1 MLSRDVTKFLLKS
14 HHSECRKVLVRRIS
28 YYQIILV
35 RPWSACSIQSVSLLW
50 VPTAPFFAPQKNQ
63 ETKKQKKSKTQ
74 ENINEKTKTKT
85 KHNNFPPTSTL
96 RQVKFIHFFFLTHV
110 FFPLICANT
119 PANSQSTWSQ
129 DKHAPLLCHGYD
141 SRLKKPIPR
150 ILTNLN
156 ARFFCQKIQNT
167 PQHACLLPSYFGQ
180 CVHSAEWPIKPFVI
194 KNAVPWYR
202 SHLDT
207 WSSVIGHTSLTAPL
221 PVRSAKLSKLG
232 RG

>member
-1 MLSRDVTKFLLKS
+1 M
-14 HHSECRKVLVRRIS
+14 SENFGKA
-28 YYQIILV
+28 YIILPENFGKAMISV
-35 RPWSACSIQSVSLLW
+35 YHSIGFSALSAHRS
-50 VPTAPFFAPQKNQ
+50 FFCT
-63 ETKKQKKSKTQ
+63 TKKPRNQKTKEIKNSRKHKRKNKNKNKTQ
-74 ENINEKTKTKT
+74 QL
-85 KHNNFPPTSTL
+85 PPYVNVTSSEVYSL
-96 RQVKFIHFFFLTHV
+96 FFFLTHV

-180 CVHSAEWPIKPFVI
+180 CVHSAE
-194 KNAVPWYR
+194 
-202 SHLDT
+202 
-207 WSSVIGHTSLTAPL
+207 
-221 PVRSAKLSKLG
+221 
-232 RG
+232 